1 MSRAPEYR
9 LHEAT
14 VAEPLVNR
22 WEAWAHLIPP
32 VPASLHL
39 REYQIKLLKSYLAD
53 PKIHANVCANP
64 KLRSG
69 PFVDVPPAR
78 AEEVKD
84 FLKQTEENFAANL
97 KLAQATMEFQNFLVG
112 EAKGLS
118 LDSYYQR
125 LPAEL
130 RGYVELTY
138 DYYNRPALRFFEG
151 LLYESPYYRSDV
163 QSFRI
168 LRQQHDNSRSFIMS
182 TPRLPESDQ
191 IEWNVSFA
199 DSVVDEFFR
208 LNTTPQPLSY
218 IRELL
223 GVSPADDELLLSLL
237 SEKPAVASPEKWNG
251 PDARVRYFGHAC
263 ALIEWKGVSIL
274 TDPYIGV
281 MPVNG
286 GVDRLT
292 YDDLPERID
301 YVLITHNHHDHFG
314 LEALLRLRHKVNC
327 LVVPRSSGF
336 FYGDLSLKLL
346 AQKVGFKN
354 VIELDCMQSIPLPD
368 GEIVSIPFL
377 GEHADLPH
385 SKSAYV
391 IRTGKRQMMFA
402 ADSDCLDEY
411 MYENVRRSLGTIHTV
426 FLGMECVGA
435 PLSWSCGS
443 FLPVKPD
450 RAINQSRRYKGS
462 DSERGQKIL
471 AAVQA
476 DRLYIYAMGM
486 EPWFEHLLGL
496 AYDEDAVQL
505 RESSQLLT
513 VAREAGFKAAERLFG
528 KREIILPATSED
540 ATSEEYD
547 TIKETTSSV
556 SFEEPTEANFRF

>member
-1 MSRAPEYR
+1 M
-9 LHEAT
+9 
-14 VAEPLVNR
+14 AEPLVNR

-78 AEEVKD
+78 AGEVKD
-84 FLKQTEENFAANL
+84 FLKQTEEDLAANL
-97 KLAQATMEFQNFLVG
+97 KLAQAIMDFQNFLVG

-118 LDSYYQR
+118 LDPYYQR
-125 LPAEL
+125 LPSEL

-138 DYYNRPALRFFEG
+138 DYYNRPAIRFFEG
-151 LLYESPYYRSDV
+151 LLYESPYYRSDL
-163 QSFRI
+163 QSFRM

-182 TPRLPESDQ
+182 TPRFPQDDQ

-199 DSVVDEFFR
+199 DSVVDELFR
-208 LNTTPQPLSY
+208 LNTTPQPLGY

-223 GVSPADDELLLSLL
+223 DVSLANEETLLSLL
-237 SEKPAVASPEKWNG
+237 SEKPAVVPPEKWNR

-281 MPVNG
+281 MPVSG

-292 YDDLPERID
+292 YDDLPETID

-314 LEALLRLRHKVNC
+314 LEALLRLRHKIGC

-354 VIELDCMQSIPLPD
+354 VVELDCMQSIPLPD
-368 GEIVSIPFL
+368 GEIVAIPFL

-391 IRTGKRQMMFA
+391 IRTGRKQMMFA

-411 MYENVRRSLGTIHTV
+411 LYENVRRSLGPIHTV

-462 DSERGQKIL
+462 DSERGQKML
-471 AAVQA
+471 AAVGA
-476 DRLYIYAMGM
+476 ERLYIYAMGM

-505 RESSQLLT
+505 RESSNLVT

-528 KREIILPATSED
+528 KREIILPATSDDDVAIEV
-540 ATSEEYD
+540 ATSPDSIED
-547 TIKETTSSV
+547 SI
-556 SFEEPTEANFRF
+556 EPTFRF